1 MIRSLR
7 VLFAVGLMALP
18 LGLGTAARAQTCPVL
33 DVTCTVDQIV
43 DTGEDTVDDVVGSA
57 GDAVD
62 NTVDDAQTK
71 VHDAV
76 DTGTGTAGDTVST
89 VRDTIDDTLGNV
101 GNPLPGDG
109 GGSGGGG
116 GGGGSNGSG
125 HDPNG
130 NHNGVGSGGGRGGG
144 HVGGSTGIPAATN
157 ASTPGI
163 GPVPPGS
170 LTTDQDSDHRPTIA
184 QVAAGVAG
192 GIAVMALL
200 LGAVGLF
207 LSVQDRMDRRDPK
220 LLPASIG
227 SDRVQFT

>member
-7 VLFAVGLMALP
+7 VLFAVGVMALP
-18 LGLGTAARAQTCPVL
+18 LGLGTVARAQTCPVL

-43 DTGEDTVDDVVGSA
+43 DTGGDTVDDVVGSA

-71 VHDAV
+71 VHDAG
-76 DTGTGTAGDTVST
+76 DTVTGTAGDTVST

-101 GNPLPGDG
+101 GDPPSGDG
-109 GGSGGGG
+109 GSGG

-125 HDPNG
+125 HDPNR
-130 NHNGVGSGGGRGGG
+130 NHDGVGSAGGRDGG
-144 HVGGSTGIPAATN
+144 HVGGSTGIPATTN
-157 ASTPGI
+157 ASTPAVA
-163 GPVPPGS
+163 PVPGS
-170 LTTDQDSDHRPTIA
+170 LATDSNREDRSTIA
-184 QVAAGVAG
+184 RVTPAVVG

-200 LGAVGLF
+200 LGAIALF

>member
-7 VLFAVGLMALP
+7 VLFAVGVMALP
-18 LGLGTAARAQTCPVL
+18 LGLGTAARAQTCLVL

-43 DTGEDTVDDVVGSA
+43 DTGKD
-57 GDAVD
+57 
-62 NTVDDAQTK
+62 TVDDAQTK

-76 DTGTGTAGDTVST
+76 DTVTGTADDTVST

-101 GNPLPGDG
+101 GNPPPGDG

-116 GGGGSNGSG
+116 GGGSNGSG
-125 HDPNG
+125 HNPNG
-130 NHNGVGSGGGRGGG
+130 NHNGVGSGGGRSGG
-144 HVGGSTGIPAATN
+144 HIRASTPTN
-157 ASTPGI
+157 ASTPGAAQ
-163 GPVPPGS
+163 VPGGS
-170 LTTDQDSDHRPTIA
+170 LTTDQNDDPRSTFA
-184 QVAAGVAG
+184 QVATRVIEGL
-192 GIAVMALL
+192 AVMALL

-207 LSVQDRMDRRDPK
+207 LSVQDRVDRRDPK

>member
-7 VLFAVGLMALP
+7 VLFAVGVMALP

-33 DVTCTVDQIV
+33 DGHCTVDQIV
-43 DTGEDTVDDVVGSA
+43 DTGGDAVDDVVGSA
-57 GDAVD
+57 GDTVD
-62 NTVDDAQTK
+62 DTVDDAQTK

-76 DTGTGTAGDTVST
+76 DTVTGTADDTVST
-89 VRDTIDDTLGNV
+89 VRDTVDDTLGNV
-101 GNPLPGDG
+101 GNPPPGNG

-130 NHNGVGSGGGRGGG
+130 NHNGVGSGGGRGGR

-157 ASTPGI
+157 ASTPGAALA
-163 GPVPPGS
+163 PV
-170 LTTDQDSDHRPTIA
+170 TDQNDGDPRSTIA
-184 QVAAGVAG
+184 RVTPAVVG

-200 LGAVGLF
+200 LGAVALF
-207 LSVQDRMDRRDPK
+207 LSVQGRMDRRDPK

>member
-7 VLFAVGLMALP
+7 VFFAVGVMALP

-43 DTGEDTVDDVVGSA
+43 DTGGDTVDDVVGSS

-71 VHDAV
+71 AHDAV
-76 DTGTGTAGDTVST
+76 DTVTGTAGDTVST

-101 GNPLPGDG
+101 DNPLPGDG

-116 GGGGSNGSG
+116 GGGNGSG

-144 HVGGSTGIPAATN
+144 HVGGSTGIPTATN
-157 ASTPGI
+157 ASTPGAFTA
-163 GPVPPGS
+163 PPGS
-170 LTTDQDSDHRPTIA
+170 LTTDQDRDPRSTIA
-184 QVAAGVAG
+184 RVTPAVVG

-200 LGAVGLF
+200 LGAVALF
-207 LSVQDRMDRRDPK
+207 LTVQDRMDRRDPK

>member
-7 VLFAVGLMALP
+7 ALFAVGVIALP
-18 LGLGTAARAQTCPVL
+18 LGLATAARAQTCPVL

-43 DTGEDTVDDVVGSA
+43 DTGGDTVDDVAGSA

-62 NTVDDAQTK
+62 DTIDDAQTK

-76 DTGTGTAGDTVST
+76 DTVTGTAGDTVST

-125 HDPNG
+125 RDPNG
-130 NHNGVGSGGGRGGG
+130 DHNGVGSGGGRGGG

-157 ASTPGI
+157 ASTPG
-163 GPVPPGS
+163 GASVPGS
-170 LTTDQDSDHRPTIA
+170 SIVNDRDPRSTIA
-184 QVAAGVAG
+184 RALPAVAG